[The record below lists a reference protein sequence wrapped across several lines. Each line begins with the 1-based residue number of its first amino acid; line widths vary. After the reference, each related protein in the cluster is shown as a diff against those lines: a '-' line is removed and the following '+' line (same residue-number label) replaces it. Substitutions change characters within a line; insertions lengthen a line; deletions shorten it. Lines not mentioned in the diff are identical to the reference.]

1 MKNTNRTRVFLVE
14 DDRNFGS
21 VLKAYLEIHD
31 FEVEW
36 ESEGSSAIKR
46 FLNLT
51 CDICVLDVM
60 LPGLDGFSI
69 AKEIRKTKPD
79 IPFVFLTAKT
89 LKSDILEGFNI
100 GAEDYITK
108 PFDSE
113 VLVAKLKA
121 IVNRVNRTSSF
132 EAERAV
138 ESYTVGEFTY
148 HTARRLLTR
157 QGFEHKLSP
166 TEGKLL
172 ELLCENKNKL
182 LTRSTALKVIWQ
194 NDNYFTARTM
204 DVYITKLRKY
214 LKDDSTI
221 EIENLHSSGFILWA
235 KD

>member
-1 MKNTNRTRVFLVE
+1 MKNSSRTKVFLVE

-36 ESEGSSAIKR
+36 ESEGGRAIQR
-46 FLNLT
+46 FLNLA

-69 AKEIRKTKPD
+69 AREIRKAKPD
-79 IPFVFLTAKT
+79 MPFVFLTAKT

-121 IVNRVNRTSSF
+121 IVNRVNRTFS
-132 EAERAV
+132 
-138 ESYTVGEFTY
+138 VGEFTY
-148 HTARRLLTR
+148 HTAHRLLSR
-157 QGFEHKLSP
+157 PGFEQRLSP

-194 NDNYFTARTM
+194 NDNYFTTRTM

-214 LKDDSTI
+214 LKEDTSI
-221 EIENLHSSGFILWA
+221 EIENLHSSGFILWV
-235 KD
+235 KE

>member
-1 MKNTNRTRVFLVE
+1 MKNSNRTKVFLVE

-36 ESEGSSAIKR
+36 ESEGGSAIRR

-69 AKEIRKTKPD
+69 AREIRKTKPD

-121 IVNRVNRTSSF
+121 IVNRVNRTSSM

-148 HTARRLLTR
+148 HTAHRLLTR

-172 ELLCENKNKL
+172 ELLCESKNKL

-214 LKDDSTI
+214 LKEDPTI

>member
-1 MKNTNRTRVFLVE
+1 MKNNNRTKVFLVE

-21 VLKAYLEIHD
+21 VLKAYLEIQD

-36 ESEGSSAIKR
+36 ENEGGKAIKR

-69 AKEIRKTKPD
+69 AREIRKAKPAM
-79 IPFVFLTAKT
+79 PFVFLTAKT

-121 IVNRVNRTSSF
+121 IVNRVNRSSSLDNV
-132 EAERAV
+132 RTV
-138 ESYTVGEFTY
+138 ESYSIGEFTY
-148 HTARRLLTR
+148 HTAHRLLTR
-157 QGFEHKLSP
+157 LGLEQKLSP

-194 NDNYFTARTM
+194 NDNYFTTRTM
-204 DVYITKLRKY
+204 DVYITKLRKF
-214 LKDDSTI
+214 LKEDSTI
-221 EIENLHSSGFILWA
+221 EIENLHSSGFILWV
-235 KD
+235 KE

>member
-1 MKNTNRTRVFLVE
+1 MKNSSRTKVFLVE

-36 ESEGSSAIKR
+36 ESEGGRAIQR
-46 FLNLT
+46 FLNLA

-69 AKEIRKTKPD
+69 AREIRKAKPD
-79 IPFVFLTAKT
+79 MPFVFLTAKT

-121 IVNRVNRTSSF
+121 IVNRVNRTFSL
-132 EAERAV
+132 EAERPV
-138 ESYTVGEFTY
+138 ESYSVGEFTY
-148 HTARRLLTR
+148 HTAHRLLSR
-157 QGFEHKLSP
+157 PGFEQRLSP

-194 NDNYFTARTM
+194 NDNYFTTRTM

-214 LKDDSTI
+214 LKEDISI
-221 EIENLHSSGFILWA
+221 EIENLHSSGFILWV
-235 KD
+235 KE

>member
-1 MKNTNRTRVFLVE
+1 MKNNNLTKVFLVE

-36 ESEGSSAIKR
+36 ESEGGNAIKR

-69 AKEIRKTKPD
+69 AKEIRKAKPNM
-79 IPFVFLTAKT
+79 PFVFLTAKT
-89 LKSDILEGFNI
+89 LKADILEGFNI

-121 IVNRVNRTSSF
+121 IVNRVNRTTSLES
-132 EAERAV
+132 ERPV
-138 ESYTVGEFTY
+138 ESYSVGEFTY
-148 HTARRLLTR
+148 HTAHRLLSKP
-157 QGFEHKLSP
+157 GFEQRLSP

-182 LTRSTALKVIWQ
+182 LPRSTALKVIWQ

-204 DVYITKLRKY
+204 DVYITKLRKF
-214 LKDDSTI
+214 LKDDTAI

-235 KD
+235 KE

>member
-1 MKNTNRTRVFLVE
+1 MKNSNHTKVFLVE

-36 ESEGSSAIKR
+36 ESEGGSAIKR

-69 AKEIRKTKPD
+69 AREIRKAKPD
-79 IPFVFLTAKT
+79 MPFVFLTAKT

-121 IVNRVNRTSSF
+121 IVNKVNTTAALESARP
-132 EAERAV
+132 V
-138 ESYTVGEFTY
+138 ESY
-148 HTARRLLTR
+148 
-157 QGFEHKLSP
+157 S
-166 TEGKLL
+166 
-172 ELLCENKNKL
+172 
-182 LTRSTALKVIWQ
+182 
-194 NDNYFTARTM
+194 
-204 DVYITKLRKY
+204 
-214 LKDDSTI
+214 
-221 EIENLHSSGFILWA
+221 
-235 KD
+235 

>member
-1 MKNTNRTRVFLVE
+1 MKNNNPTRVFLVE

-21 VLKAYLEIHD
+21 VLKAYLEIYD

-36 ESEGSSAIKR
+36 ESEGGNAIKR

-69 AKEIRKTKPD
+69 AREIRKARPEM
-79 IPFVFLTAKT
+79 PFVFLTAKT
-89 LKSDILEGFNI
+89 LKSDVLEGFNI

-121 IVNRVNRTSSF
+121 IVNRVHRSSS
-132 EAERAV
+132 AENEHAV
-138 ESYTVGEFTY
+138 EWYSIGEFTY
-148 HTARRLLTR
+148 HTTHRLLTKPD
-157 QGFEHKLSP
+157 FEQRLSP

-172 ELLCENKNKL
+172 ELLCANKNKL
-182 LTRSTALKVIWQ
+182 LTRSSALKLIWQ

-204 DVYITKLRKY
+204 DVYITKLRKF
-214 LKDDSTI
+214 LKEDSSI
-221 EIENLHSSGFILWA
+221 EIENLHSSGFILWV
-235 KD
+235 KE